1 MRTFKLT
8 LALKDGTKVWIN
20 PQFIVKMEKTIS
32 GEYYIYLINGEKYLV
47 SSRMASTIENCLEG

>member
-8 LALKDGTKVWIN
+8 LALQNGTKVWIN

-47 SSRMASTIENCLEG
+47 SSRMASTIEDCLEG